1 MAQDIDLLIA
11 MAEIAGIF
19 VGFGALISVIRRNE
33 IDSTQLGQIRAVVTI
48 GLVVMVAALV
58 PVGISRFGVEGHDL
72 WFVCSL
78 VFLGLT
84 WVVNILSLRDP
95 ENRELLIR
103 RTKASPVMTVFFWLL
118 LEVPMQ
124 IPLVLTVLGLYPHL
138 EPAFYITSLV
148 LNQFQ
153 AAFVLAQ
160 LVYSQANTP
169 SNASA

>member
-1 MAQDIDLLIA
+1 
-11 MAEIAGIF
+11 
-19 VGFGALISVIRRNE
+19 
-33 IDSTQLGQIRAVVTI
+33 
-48 GLVVMVAALV
+48 
-58 PVGISRFGVEGHDL
+58 
-72 WFVCSL
+72 
-78 VFLGLT
+78 
-84 WVVNILSLRDP
+84 
-95 ENRELLIR
+95 
-103 RTKASPVMTVFFWLL
+103 
-118 LEVPMQ
+118 MQ